1 MRGAKRRPT
10 PRLGALL
17 HERNRYKDR
26 PPDFYALGVLYPS
39 FRQ

>member
-10 PRLGALL
+10 PHLGALL
-17 HERNRYKDR
+17 HDRNRYKDN
-26 PPDFYALGVLYPS
+26 PPDFYALGSLYPS